1 MKSKTA
7 PLEWLDRS
15 LLTSPYCYALCLS
28 EEAFKAEMKNLGVSK
43 ESRGNWMKTPQ
54 ADATLHYL
62 ENVKNGGLA
71 AIICL
76 RTNSKTELEQVY
88 GLLVHEAVHLWQAI
102 KDFIGEDSPAKEEEA
117 YAIQRIAQS
126 LMYSYKEQT
135 TSREKKKK

>member
-1 MKSKTA
+1 MKPKKPK

-28 EEAFKAEMKNLGVSK
+28 EDAFKAEMKSLGVPN
-43 ESRGNWMKTPQ
+43 ERRGGWIATPQ

-62 ENVKNGGLA
+62 ENQKTSGLA

-76 RTNSKTELEQVY
+76 RANDKELEQVY
-88 GLLVHEAVHLWQAI
+88 SLLVHEAVHLWQVI
-102 KDFIGEDSPAKEEEA
+102 KEHIGEDSPAKEQEA

-126 LMYSYKEQT
+126 LMYSYKEQV
-135 TSREKKKK
+135 SG